1 MYIFLP
7 VSERSPQKLPIYPI
21 TLGYGNDQRTIRRPN
36 GASFHH
42 FLCVSEGEGFFN
54 LNGTTVV
61 LKEGTV
67 IFLRKGFPVDYGRT
81 GSTFIT
87 SWVTF
92 DGEGVDGILDY
103 FGAGGY
109 VILHQ
114 KSPALRVA
122 ELCKMGE
129 RGAPIELLS
138 AKTYELAI
146 DFFTLF
152 KKQHAP
158 PILEKA
164 REFIRQHYGENLS
177 VADISES
184 VNISQSLLFK
194 LFRTEENATP
204 MEYLRR
210 VRIEQA
216 KKLLFESQL
225 KICDISTACGF
236 SDTAYFCKV
245 FKDQTG
251 SSPAS
256 YRKSLVH

>member
-1 MYIFLP
+1 MHLFLP
-7 VSERSPQKLPIYPI
+7 VPERVQKHLPIYPI
-21 TLGYGNDQRTIRRPN
+21 TFGQGHDQQTIRRPA
-36 GASFHH
+36 GVGFHH

-61 LKEGTV
+61 LKEGAV
-67 IFLRKGFPVDYGRT
+67 IFLKKDFPVDYGRT
-81 GSTFIT
+81 GNTFKT

-92 DGEGVDGILDY
+92 NGEGVDGLLDY
-103 FGAGGY
+103 FGAGDY
-109 VILHQ
+109 AILYQ
-114 KSPALRVA
+114 KSPALRIA
-122 ELCKMGE
+122 ELYKLGE
-129 RGAPIELLS
+129 RNVPIDILS
-138 AKTYELAI
+138 SKTYELAV

-152 KKQHAP
+152 KKQNEP

-164 REFIRQHYGENLS
+164 KEFIRQHYGENLS

-194 LFRTEENATP
+194 LFRTEEKATP

-256 YRKSLVH
+256 YRRSLVH

>member
-1 MYIFLP
+1 M
-7 VSERSPQKLPIYPI
+7 
-21 TLGYGNDQRTIRRPN
+21 
-36 GASFHH
+36 
-42 FLCVSEGEGFFN
+42 
-54 LNGTTVV
+54 
-61 LKEGTV
+61 
-67 IFLRKGFPVDYGRT
+67 DYGRT
-81 GSTFIT
+81 GSTFTT

-109 VILHQ
+109 AILHQ

-129 RGAPIELLS
+129 RGVPIELLS

-152 KKQHAP
+152 KKQQAP